1 MGQPRPLLLIFHC
14 KAFYADHQWIL
25 HFRLSDYRESCI
37 VGTHRA
43 LTCLLCLAQTSFY
56 CYGGHGVCRHMPLTY
71 YLLNSPKMSQKSS
84 RDIVSSSINLSIVV
98 LVLALQMCI
107 ELTRLVSHKREQ
119 QSLQTAI
126 NAERNL
132 TFARLLLKQTCSHS
146 DAQVTLYLAVFTSFN
161 AYGILSMPH
170 TYQRLVEMVSLN
182 DQSRTSLQIR
192 PHLGTRPL
200 RISPSRCSLR
210 FLSAFPATDANF
222 PTKALGYS

>member
-1 MGQPRPLLLIFHC
+1 
-14 KAFYADHQWIL
+14 
-25 HFRLSDYRESCI
+25 
-37 VGTHRA
+37 
-43 LTCLLCLAQTSFY
+43 
-56 CYGGHGVCRHMPLTY
+56 MPLTY

-146 DAQVTLYLAVFTSFN
+146 DAQVTFF
-161 AYGILSMPH
+161 
-170 TYQRLVEMVSLN
+170 
-182 DQSRTSLQIR
+182 
-192 PHLGTRPL
+192 
-200 RISPSRCSLR
+200 
-210 FLSAFPATDANF
+210 FF
-222 PTKALGYS
+222 